1 LFANSNRHTLAA
13 RGIKRYSLFERE
25 KGGRSM
31 SAMNIEINSSITG
44 SKRTKL
50 IVAAV
55 VAGITV
61 MCIMFVV
68 GLFLIKILWAW
79 TVPDLFPG
87 AVQQGLVA
95 KSISWLTAGKLA
107 IFIAI
112 LAGIVRGHQADKKD

>member
-1 LFANSNRHTLAA
+1 
-13 RGIKRYSLFERE
+13 
-25 KGGRSM
+25 M
-31 SAMNIEINSSITG
+31 SGMNIEINSSITG

-95 KSISWLTAGKLA
+95 KSISWLTAAKLA

-112 LAGIVRGHQADKKD
+112 LAGIVRGHQTDKKD

>member
-1 LFANSNRHTLAA
+1 
-13 RGIKRYSLFERE
+13 
-25 KGGRSM
+25 M
-31 SAMNIEINSSITG
+31 SGMNIDINSSITG
-44 SKRTKL
+44 SKRTKI

-87 AVQQGLVA
+87 GVQQGLVA
-95 KSISWLTAGKLA
+95 ESISWLTAAKLA

>member
-1 LFANSNRHTLAA
+1 
-13 RGIKRYSLFERE
+13 
-25 KGGRSM
+25 
-31 SAMNIEINSSITG
+31 
-44 SKRTKL
+44 
-50 IVAAV
+50 
-55 VAGITV
+55 

-107 IFIAI
+107 LFIAI

>member
-1 LFANSNRHTLAA
+1 
-13 RGIKRYSLFERE
+13 
-25 KGGRSM
+25 M

>member
-1 LFANSNRHTLAA
+1 
-13 RGIKRYSLFERE
+13 
-25 KGGRSM
+25 M
-31 SAMNIEINSSITG
+31 SGMNIEINSGITG

-95 KSISWLTAGKLA
+95 KSISWLSAGKLA

-112 LAGIVRGHQADKKD
+112 LAGIVRGYQADKKN

>member
-1 LFANSNRHTLAA
+1 
-13 RGIKRYSLFERE
+13 
-25 KGGRSM
+25 M
-31 SAMNIEINSSITG
+31 SGMNIEISNSITG
-44 SKRTKL
+44 SKRAKL

-95 KSISWLTAGKLA
+95 KSISWLTASKLA

>member
-1 LFANSNRHTLAA
+1 
-13 RGIKRYSLFERE
+13 
-25 KGGRSM
+25 M

-107 IFIAI
+107 LFIAI